1 MKIEDFKVGQRVRGV
16 LRCSDMGCGTV
27 AKVNIDYWGDIQAL
41 IILDKRNEPLIVKY
55 DPENWELVQPEP
67 AQQNDWSYA
76 KADAL
81 LAAATKAIAE
91 YNEYIQRKP
100 STYYGSISTAGT
112 RIEPRVEAHDGDE

>member
-1 MKIEDFKVGQRVRGV
+1 MGKFKTDDTIRRTGRSIGFVTKGGIYVVGDTREDGDLQLK
-16 LRCSDMGCGTV
+16 GCGTV
-27 AKVNIDYWGDIQAL
+27 WFNSD
-41 IILDKRNEPLIVKY
+41 NF
-55 DPENWELVQPEP
+55 ELMQPEP

-81 LAAATKAIAE
+81 LEAATKAIAE

-112 RIEPRVEAHDGDE
+112 RIEPQLEAHDGDE